1 MSLRTTNT
9 IPKSL
14 DLEDIMNDDYGTPDN
29 KDTNINKYLEKI
41 LEEGTGFSKYGG
53 DKKFNS
59 SLKFN
64 PKISFPA
71 DKETQEILDESDRIY
86 KSSSIIDKENKE
98 FLKELIEEGN
108 NENQQQIVEIHHE
121 ALNMGIYK

>member
-1 MSLRTTNT
+1 M
-9 IPKSL
+9 
-14 DLEDIMNDDYGTPDN
+14 
-29 KDTNINKYLEKI
+29 
-41 LEEGTGFSKYGG
+41 G

-121 ALNMGIYK
+121 ALNMGIYKW